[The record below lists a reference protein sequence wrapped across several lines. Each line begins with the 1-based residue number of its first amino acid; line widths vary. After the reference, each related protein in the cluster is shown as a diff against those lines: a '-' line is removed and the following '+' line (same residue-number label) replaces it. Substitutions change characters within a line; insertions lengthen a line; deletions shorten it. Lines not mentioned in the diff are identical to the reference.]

1 MPAAGAR
8 SVSTVATSAP
18 FDTPTCAT
26 PETYLRN
33 RSGSGLFGLTGTLG
47 PIGRE
52 SLGSAAG
59 LSSHRTMTT
68 PAFPLPNPG
77 TTRTLFPTPLGP
89 VDAVLRAR
97 GDRWSVALDDG
108 RASAAAIAGTLSDAL
123 QVAFLMLA
131 AAGREVPE

>member
-1 MPAAGAR
+1 
-8 SVSTVATSAP
+8 
-18 FDTPTCAT
+18 
-26 PETYLRN
+26 
-33 RSGSGLFGLTGTLG
+33 
-47 PIGRE
+47 
-52 SLGSAAG
+52 
-59 LSSHRTMTT
+59 MTT

-77 TTRTLFPTPLGP
+77 TTRTSFPTPLGP